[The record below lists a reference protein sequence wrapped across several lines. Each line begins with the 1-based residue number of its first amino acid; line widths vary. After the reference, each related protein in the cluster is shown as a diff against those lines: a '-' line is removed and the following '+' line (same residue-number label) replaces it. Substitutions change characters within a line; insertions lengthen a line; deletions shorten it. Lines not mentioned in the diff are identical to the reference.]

1 MYCIKKAPGI
11 LPYTRGFL
19 FLLWLSCSF
28 RKNLSLTCPIYILAS
43 ISQTYHDYGYIFT
56 TRSGAPYNIQFINR
70 LLRKID
76 IPGKKISTH
85 IFRHTH
91 ISMLAEMNVPLKAI
105 MNRVGHNDPN
115 TTLQI
120 YTHVTDIM
128 RKELTE
134 KLEKMS
140 I

>member
-1 MYCIKKAPGI
+1 
-11 LPYTRGFL
+11 
-19 FLLWLSCSF
+19 
-28 RKNLSLTCPIYILAS
+28 
-43 ISQTYHDYGYIFT
+43 
-56 TRSGAPYNIQFINR
+56 
-70 LLRKID
+70 
-76 IPGKKISTH
+76 
-85 IFRHTH
+85 
-91 ISMLAEMNVPLKAI
+91 MNVPLKAI